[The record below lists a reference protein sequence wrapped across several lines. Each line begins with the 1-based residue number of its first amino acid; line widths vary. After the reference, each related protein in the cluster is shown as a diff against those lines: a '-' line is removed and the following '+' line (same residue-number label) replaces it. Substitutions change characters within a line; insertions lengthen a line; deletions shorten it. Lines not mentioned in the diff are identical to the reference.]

1 MLLCALASAATA
13 DDLTDA
19 AQGLCD
25 SVRSCALEQ
34 IAREDLSPEMREMM
48 EPMLDNMCATMRAK
62 VQEVPPG
69 HPMYQPAVA
78 CMRSLESLTCEQMQD
93 AQRANTRECERY
105 DQLAKEAGE
114 DPLKP

>member
-1 MLLCALASAATA
+1 MLVYLLGGVAVA

-25 SVRSCALEQ
+25 SVKSCALEQ
-34 IAREDLSPEMREMM
+34 IARENLTPEMRASM
-48 EPMLDNMCATMRAK
+48 EPMLENMCVTMRAK
-62 VQEVPPG
+62 VKEVPPN
-69 HPMYQPAVA
+69 HPLYQPAVA

-93 AQRANTRECERY
+93 PQRSSTPECDRY
-105 DQLAKEAGE
+105 EKLAGEAGE